1 MSLLYPVRQR
11 EYQMSKKG
19 YTKVDLESLKEADKR
34 RNIETILAVSKIFQ
48 YGKTTVPKEVRTRL
62 EIQDGDK
69 LVWSVEE
76 LGTISISRGY
86 GKNGRNH
93 NSHGF

>member
-1 MSLLYPVRQR
+1 MSLLYPVKRR
-11 EYQMSKKG
+11 TSPVSNKG

-69 LVWSVEE
+69 LVWSVDE
-76 LGTISISRGY
+76 LGTISVSRGY
-86 GKNGRNH
+86 GKNH
-93 NSHGF
+93 NAHGF